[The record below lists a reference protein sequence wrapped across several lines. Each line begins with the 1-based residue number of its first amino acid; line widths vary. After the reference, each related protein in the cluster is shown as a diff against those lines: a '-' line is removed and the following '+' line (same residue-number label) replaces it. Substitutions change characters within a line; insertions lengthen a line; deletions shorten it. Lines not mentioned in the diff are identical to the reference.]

1 VDFGLS
7 VFQVVTPRSGYRFN
21 GQNLTYDERVIGFT
35 SGVSYPI
42 RGEFAS
48 QSLAFSLSAVTFKG
62 DLPVGD
68 RLDPYAAR
76 TVLPPQGAVNIA
88 HLGYSLSN
96 VESSYDAGTPVR
108 GVLLGAG
115 LDYAGP
121 SLGSSYTTYAF
132 STGLATYLP
141 MPWPGHHSLAL
152 RLGGAISG
160 GSYPRGSTYVI
171 GGYDLENTSLS
182 DTLLVGFYNST
193 FTLRG
198 YQPRSFAGKAYV
210 SQTLEYRF
218 PILKPDI
225 GPSTLPLYLRRLDG
239 SLFLDYG
246 GAFNHLLTDELRLF
260 DRGSLLYSPQLATA
274 IGGELWIN
282 LAIGYVVGSQLRL
295 GYAYGFS
302 RQAIPG
308 GQLYFIAS
316 NSF

>member
-1 VDFGLS
+1 VSLGLS
-7 VFQVVTPRSGYRFN
+7 LYQVVTPRGGYRIN
-21 GQNLTYDERVIGFT
+21 DQDLAYDERVIGFT

-42 RGEFAS
+42 RSEFAS
-48 QSLAFSLSAVTFKG
+48 QSLGFSLSTVAFKG

-68 RLDPYAAR
+68 RLDPYATR
-76 TVLPPQGAVNIA
+76 TILPAEGVVSIA
-88 HLGYSLSN
+88 HLGYSFSN
-96 VESSYDAGTPVR
+96 AESSYDAGVPVR
-108 GVLLGAG
+108 GVQLGAG

-121 SLGSSYTTYAF
+121 SMGSSYTTYAF
-132 STGLATYLP
+132 STGLVTYLP

-152 RLGGAISG
+152 RVGGAVSG
-160 GSYPRGSTYVI
+160 GSYPRGSTYVV
-171 GGYDLENTSLS
+171 GGYDLENTSLL
-182 DTLLVGFYNST
+182 DTLLVGLYNST

-198 YQPRSFAGKAYV
+198 YEPRSFAGKAYF

-225 GPSTLPLYLRRLDG
+225 GPSTLPLYLRRIDG

-246 GAFNHLLTDELRLF
+246 GAFNHFLLDEVSLF
-260 DRGSLLYSPQLATA
+260 EQGSLIYSPQLATA

-282 LAIGYVVGSQLRL
+282 LALGYVGGSQLRF

-302 RQAIPG
+302 QQAIPG
-308 GQLYFIAS
+308 GQLYFVAS